1 MEELDETVAE
11 QAARAVRGPGG
22 GAPTV
27 ANDSCGGAGSLTR
40 LTHVLVQLCASIR
53 PHAHLYH
60 PQLLPPHLST
70 ELTRRRSAMLRLVD
84 RCGACTLLPGRG
96 HGRW

>member
-27 ANDSCGGAGSLTR
+27 ANDSCGGAGSLMW
-40 LTHVLVQLCASIR
+40 LTHSAGASLRLHR
-53 PHAHLYH
+53 PHARLFYH

-70 ELTRRRSAMLRLVD
+70 GLTRRRTQ
-84 RCGACTLLPGRG
+84 C
-96 HGRW
+96 